1 MLRPGQKTCCSV
13 AKKFTV
19 SRILSAQ
26 HEKINTTPRPHKNL
40 AGWTVMIMLI
50 FKPLVVE
57 GVQHSEGEK
66 VERQQLPRDA
76 WDFFVRCS
84 PRL

>member
-1 MLRPGQKTCCSV
+1 
-13 AKKFTV
+13 
-19 SRILSAQ
+19 
-26 HEKINTTPRPHKNL
+26 
-40 AGWTVMIMLI
+40 MIMLI

-57 GVQHSEGEK
+57 GVQHSEVEK

-76 WDFFVRCS
+76 WDFFVCCS

>member
-1 MLRPGQKTCCSV
+1 
-13 AKKFTV
+13 
-19 SRILSAQ
+19 
-26 HEKINTTPRPHKNL
+26 
-40 AGWTVMIMLI
+40 MIMLI

-66 VERQQLPRDA
+66 VEWQQLPRDA